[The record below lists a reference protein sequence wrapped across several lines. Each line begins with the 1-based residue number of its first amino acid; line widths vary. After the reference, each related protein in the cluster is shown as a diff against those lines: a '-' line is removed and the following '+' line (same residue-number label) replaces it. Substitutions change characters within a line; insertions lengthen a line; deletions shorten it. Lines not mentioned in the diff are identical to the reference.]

1 MNAAVGV
8 YNGKIT
14 LGKDVALSGQDGNMI
29 LANGEK
35 AALELGDGCELSY
48 AAGSSPCCASAWF
61 GAILVLNGGK
71 TAAGAYIGLDCNF
84 YPAVS
89 YPLISV
95 PKALTGDV
103 HLLLKMIGTS

>member
-35 AALELGDGCELSY
+35 AALELGDGC
-48 AAGSSPCCASAWF
+48 AAARAVQAPGLAPSSC
-61 GAILVLNGGK
+61 
-71 TAAGAYIGLDCNF
+71 
-84 YPAVS
+84 
-89 YPLISV
+89 
-95 PKALTGDV
+95 
-103 HLLLKMIGTS
+103 